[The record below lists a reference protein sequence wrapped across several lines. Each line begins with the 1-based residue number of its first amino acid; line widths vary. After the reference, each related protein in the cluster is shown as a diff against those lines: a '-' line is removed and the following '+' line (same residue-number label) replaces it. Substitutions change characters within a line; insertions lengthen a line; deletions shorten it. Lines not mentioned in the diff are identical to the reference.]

1 MITVYI
7 QTDRNSDTVVEIGEE
22 DGDIFFDKDPINIE
36 MDVDN
41 TFDVMF
47 IKSCEIN
54 LITKKYL
61 GDTLFTGDSRAVI
74 VNVWKGTQC
83 VFAGF
88 VEPNIYTQ
96 PFDHYYDSLTLNATD
111 ALGTLQYFNYG
122 NLNDVESYN
131 RRKNKYGEVTFSQ
144 VLNDI
149 LRSIPTMNLQSGA
162 INNIYYDGS
171 MRLPEYESQIDIFS
185 NIKIAEMVF
194 LGEEFDDICTEDEA
208 IESMFKFLDLKI
220 RQEGCNFYIYSL
232 QSVRATRA
240 INWYPI
246 CLPSVYI
253 REDNQY
259 APPQKNSNDNPREV
273 LTNTTTGEQILGND
287 LEMELSSDVET
298 TYDVNGNEIFVN
310 YYYVILPSGEKRKM
324 ERYEIAQTIDKD
336 VLMIDGVYKVMT
348 QKSDGTYDWE
358 TMPQV
363 DKEQVNVYYTPT
375 TEFTD
380 SYEADDSVEN
390 EIEG

>member
-1 MITVYI
+1 MLYRGQFRNIEDEMITVYI

-149 LRSIPTMNLQSGA
+149 LRSIPTMNL
-162 INNIYYDGS
+162 
-171 MRLPEYESQIDIFS
+171 
-185 NIKIAEMVF
+185 
-194 LGEEFDDICTEDEA
+194 
-208 IESMFKFLDLKI
+208 
-220 RQEGCNFYIYSL
+220 
-232 QSVRATRA
+232 
-240 INWYPI
+240 
-246 CLPSVYI
+246 
-253 REDNQY
+253 
-259 APPQKNSNDNPREV
+259 
-273 LTNTTTGEQILGND
+273 
-287 LEMELSSDVET
+287 
-298 TYDVNGNEIFVN
+298 
-310 YYYVILPSGEKRKM
+310 
-324 ERYEIAQTIDKD
+324 
-336 VLMIDGVYKVMT
+336 
-348 QKSDGTYDWE
+348 
-358 TMPQV
+358 
-363 DKEQVNVYYTPT
+363 
-375 TEFTD
+375 
-380 SYEADDSVEN
+380 
-390 EIEG
+390 

>member
-1 MITVYI
+1 MITLYI
-7 QTDRNSDTVVEIGEE
+7 QTDRNSDTVVEIGE
-22 DGDIFFDKDPINIE
+22 DGGDIFFEKEPINIE

-74 VNVWKGTQC
+74 VNVWKGTVC

-144 VLNDI
+144 VLYDI
-149 LRSIPTMNLQSGA
+149 LRSIPTLNLQSGA

-185 NIKIAEMVF
+185 NIKIGEMVF

-253 REDNQY
+253 RENNQY
-259 APPQKNSNDNPREV
+259 APPSKNSNDNPREV

-287 LEMELSSDVET
+287 LEMDLSSDVET

-380 SYEADDSVEN
+380 SYDDDSVEN

>member
-1 MITVYI
+1 MITLYI
-7 QTDRNSDTVVEIGEE
+7 QTDRNSDTVVEIGE
-22 DGDIFFDKDPINIE
+22 DGGDIFFEKEPINIE

-74 VNVWKGTQC
+74 VNVWKGTVC

-144 VLNDI
+144 VLYDI
-149 LRSIPTMNLQSGA
+149 LRSIPTLNLQSGA

-185 NIKIAEMVF
+185 NIKIGEMVF

-253 REDNQY
+253 RENNQY
-259 APPQKNSNDNPREV
+259 APPSKNSNDNPREV

-380 SYEADDSVEN
+380 SYDDDSVEN

>member
-1 MITVYI
+1 MITLYI
-7 QTDRNSDTVVEIGEE
+7 QTDRNSDTVVEIGA
-22 DGDIFFDKDPINIE
+22 DGGDIFFQKEPINIE

-74 VNVWKGTQC
+74 VNVWKGTVC

-122 NLNDVESYN
+122 NLNDVESYK

-149 LRSIPTMNLQSGA
+149 LRSIPTLNLQSGA

-185 NIKIAEMVF
+185 NIKIGEMVF
-194 LGEEFDDICTEDEA
+194 LGEDFDDICTEDEA

-232 QSVRATRA
+232 QSVRATLA

-253 REDNQY
+253 RENNQY
-259 APPQKNSNDNPREV
+259 APPSKNSNDNPREV

-380 SYEADDSVEN
+380 SYDDDSVEN

>member
-1 MITVYI
+1 MITLYI
-7 QTDRNSDTVVEIGEE
+7 QTDRNSDTVVEIGE
-22 DGDIFFDKDPINIE
+22 DGGDIFFEKEPINIE

-74 VNVWKGTQC
+74 VNVWKGTVC

-122 NLNDVESYN
+122 NLNDVESYK

-149 LRSIPTMNLQSGA
+149 LRSIPTLNLQSGA

-185 NIKIAEMVF
+185 NIKIGEMVF
-194 LGEEFDDICTEDEA
+194 LGEDFDDICTEDEA

-232 QSVRATRA
+232 QSVRATLA

-253 REDNQY
+253 RENNQY
-259 APPQKNSNDNPREV
+259 APPSKNSNDNPREV

-380 SYEADDSVEN
+380 SYDDDSVEN

>member
-1 MITVYI
+1 
-7 QTDRNSDTVVEIGEE
+7 
-22 DGDIFFDKDPINIE
+22 
-36 MDVDN
+36 
-41 TFDVMF
+41 
-47 IKSCEIN
+47 
-54 LITKKYL
+54 
-61 GDTLFTGDSRAVI
+61 
-74 VNVWKGTQC
+74 
-83 VFAGF
+83 
-88 VEPNIYTQ
+88 
-96 PFDHYYDSLTLNATD
+96 
-111 ALGTLQYFNYG
+111 
-122 NLNDVESYN
+122 
-131 RRKNKYGEVTFSQ
+131 
-144 VLNDI
+144 
-149 LRSIPTMNLQSGA
+149 
-162 INNIYYDGS
+162 

-185 NIKIAEMVF
+185 NIKIGEMVF

-253 REDNQY
+253 RENNQY
-259 APPQKNSNDNPREV
+259 APPSKNSNDNPREV

-380 SYEADDSVEN
+380 SYDDDSVEN

>member
-1 MITVYI
+1 MITLYI
-7 QTDRNSDTVVEIGEE
+7 QTDRNSDTVVEIGE
-22 DGDIFFDKDPINIE
+22 DGGDIFFEKEPINIE

-149 LRSIPTMNLQSGA
+149 LRSIPTLNLQSGA

-171 MRLPEYESQIDIFS
+171 IRLPEYESQIDIFS
-185 NIKIAEMVF
+185 NIKIGEMVF

-220 RQEGCNFYIYSL
+220 RQEGCNLYIYSL

-253 REDNQY
+253 RENNQY
-259 APPQKNSNDNPREV
+259 APPSKNSNDNPREV

-380 SYEADDSVEN
+380 SYDDDSVEN

>member
-1 MITVYI
+1 MITLYI
-7 QTDRNSDTVVEIGEE
+7 QTDRNSDTVVEIGE
-22 DGDIFFDKDPINIE
+22 DGGDIFFEKEPINIE

-74 VNVWKGTQC
+74 VNVWKGTHC

-122 NLNDVESYN
+122 NLNDVESYK

-149 LRSIPTMNLQSGA
+149 LRSIPTLNLQSGA
-162 INNIYYDGS
+162 INNIYYDEAV
-171 MRLPEYESQIDIFS
+171 RLPEYESQIDIFS

-194 LGEEFDDICTEDEA
+194 LGEDFDDICTEDEA

-253 REDNQY
+253 RENNQY
-259 APPQKNSNDNPREV
+259 APPSKNSNDNPREV

-348 QKSDGTYDWE
+348 QKQDGTYDWE
-358 TMPQV
+358 TMPQA

-380 SYEADDSVEN
+380 SYDDDSVEN